1 MGCIGCHSRILHHLL
16 RPRDCRLP
24 RNIRCLEQRFELRD
38 PQNKL
43 LALNIILREIG
54 ISTATLWPTTPTAA
68 RTCLLSSSSSSSSSS
83 SIDTGQIRLQPRSL
97 SRGARARVPNSR
109 AKHHV

>member
-1 MGCIGCHSRILHHLL
+1 MGCIGCLSRILHHRMRL
-16 RPRDCRLP
+16 RDCRLP
-24 RNIRCLEQRFELRD
+24 RNIRCLELRFELRD
-38 PQNKL
+38 SQNKL

-68 RTCLLSSSSSSSSSS
+68 RTCLLSSSSSSS
-83 SIDTGQIRLQPRSL
+83 IDAGQIRLQPRSL